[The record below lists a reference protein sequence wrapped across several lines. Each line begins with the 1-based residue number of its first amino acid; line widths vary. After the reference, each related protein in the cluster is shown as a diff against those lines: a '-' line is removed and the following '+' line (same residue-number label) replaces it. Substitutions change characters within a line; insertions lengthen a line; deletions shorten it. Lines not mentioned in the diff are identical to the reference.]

1 MEVIVVVAARSSSL
15 MIPTALGAWEG
26 GDGLGFFDCMLS
38 TTRQVF
44 FFRSHSPPST
54 KRLKS
59 NYLPVAFSGFLR
71 LGAILKDFYRKRMKI
86 KYVHCQCHLQFC
98 SGFIPIHL
106 AKRHSRRGNPLIN

>member
-44 FFRSHSPPST
+44 
-54 KRLKS
+54 
-59 NYLPVAFSGFLR
+59 YFLF
-71 LGAILKDFYRKRMKI
+71 LDL
-86 KYVHCQCHLQFC
+86 
-98 SGFIPIHL
+98 IHL
-106 AKRHSRRGNPLIN
+106 LQPNV